1 MQKWLKRIG
10 YTLLVIFILLN
21 VMMAFQAYNFT
32 HFYAGVP
39 KPKKPE
45 EMSTKEKLSSIF
57 FGVKYPKAIVVDS
70 LHIPHETIHLATTDG
85 INLEAWYATKNDSLH
100 KGTVILFHGHG
111 SSKCAIIKE
120 AEAFYSF
127 GYDILMVDFRNHGN
141 SEGNTTTIGYV
152 ESKDVKAAYNYVQ
165 SKGEKRIVLY
175 GISMGAATI
184 MKSISD
190 YNLKPVKVIL
200 EMPFG
205 SLYDAVKGRMRT
217 FHLPEQPFSA
227 LLTFWGGTEKR
238 FWAFNFEPWE
248 YATKINCPVLLQWGI
263 NDPRVTEAETNHIF
277 KNLASHQKEF
287 IKYIQCGHESLCK
300 KENVKWVKTVS
311 DFLNQ

>member
-1 MQKWLKRIG
+1 MKKWLKRIG
-10 YTLLVIFILLN
+10 YTLLVIFIFLN

-39 KPKKPE
+39 KPKRPE
-45 EMSTKEKLSSIF
+45 EISTKEKLSSIF
-57 FGVKYPKAIVVDS
+57 FGVKYPKAIVVDY
-70 LHIPHETIHLATTDG
+70 LHIPHQTINIKTEDG
-85 INLEAWYATKNDSLH
+85 INLEAWYGIKNDSLH

-111 SSKCAIIKE
+111 SSKSAIIKE

-127 GYDILMVDFRNHGN
+127 GYNILMVDFRNHGN
-141 SEGNTTTIGYV
+141 SEGNTTTIGYI
-152 ESKDVKAAYNYVQ
+152 ESKDVKAAYDYVQ
-165 SKGEKRIVLY
+165 SKGEKNTVLY
-175 GISMGAATI
+175 GISMGAATV
-184 MKSISD
+184 MKSIND
-190 YNLKPVKVIL
+190 YNLKPNKVII

-227 LLTFWGGTEKR
+227 LLTFWGGTEQR
-238 FWAFNFEPWE
+238 FWAFNFEPWD

-263 NDPRVTEAETNHIF
+263 NDPRVTEAEINHIF
-277 KNLASHQKEF
+277 KNLASHQKLM
-287 IKYIQCGHESLCK
+287 IKYAQSAHESLCK
-300 KENVKWVKTVS
+300 KENTKWVKTVG

>member
-1 MQKWLKRIG
+1 
-10 YTLLVIFILLN
+10 
-21 VMMAFQAYNFT
+21 
-32 HFYAGVP
+32 
-39 KPKKPE
+39 
-45 EMSTKEKLSSIF
+45 
-57 FGVKYPKAIVVDS
+57 VKYPKAIVVDS

-227 LLTFWGGTEKR
+227 LLTFWGGTEQR

>member
-1 MQKWLKRIG
+1 
-10 YTLLVIFILLN
+10 
-21 VMMAFQAYNFT
+21 MMAFQAYNFT

-70 LHIPHETIHLATTDG
+70 LHIPHQTILIKTEDG
-85 INLEAWYATKNDSLH
+85 INLQAWYANAETDDAIVPH
-100 KGTVILFHGHG
+100 KGTVLIFHGHG
-111 SSKCAIIKE
+111 SSKAAIIKE
-120 AEAFYSF
+120 AEAFYQF
-127 GYDILMVDFRNHGN
+127 GYNVLMVDFRNHGN

-152 ESKDVKAAYNYVQ
+152 ESKDVKAAYDYIQ
-165 SKGEKRIVLY
+165 SKGEKNIVLY

-184 MKSISD
+184 MKSIND
-190 YNLKPVKVIL
+190 YNLKPGKVIL

-227 LLTFWGGTEKR
+227 LLTFWGGTEQR
-238 FWAFNFEPWE
+238 FWAFGFEPWD
-248 YATKINCPVLLQWGI
+248 YATKINCPVLLQWGM

-277 KNLASHQKEF
+277 KNLASHQKQM
-287 IKYIQCGHESLCK
+287 IKYMQSAHESLCK
-300 KENVKWVKTVS
+300 KENAKWVKTVG
-311 DFLNQ
+311 DFLKIDYTN

>member
-57 FGVKYPKAIVVDS
+57 FGVKYPKAILVDS

-227 LLTFWGGTEKR
+227 LLTFWGGTEQR